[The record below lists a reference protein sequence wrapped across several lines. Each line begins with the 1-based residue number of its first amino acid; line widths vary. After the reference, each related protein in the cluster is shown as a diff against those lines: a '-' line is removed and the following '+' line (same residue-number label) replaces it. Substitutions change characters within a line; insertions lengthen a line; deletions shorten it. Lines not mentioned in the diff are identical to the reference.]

1 MLRRSVSVFLY
12 EVRLSP
18 CSPGPATSILAPGSL
33 AVDLGSPQQLLLAG
47 HHVLPGPGLQAG
59 GL

>member
-18 CSPGPATSILAPGSL
+18 CSSSPATPVLAQGGL
-33 AVDLGSPQQLLLAG
+33 TVDLGSPQQLLLAG
-47 HHVLPGPGLQAG
+47 LHVLPSPGLQAG